1 MNEDTDSL
9 QHLKSLMESS
19 EKSVWNIQTTA
30 AGPSG
35 ALPLTDEMLKTW
47 SSGDLFGMTQNAGMG
62 WTAEELLGPQYLVL
76 STQGGVRADDGT
88 PIALGYHTGHWEVG
102 LLVQAAAKT
111 IRAAGGIPFAA
122 YCSDQIG
129 RASCRERV

>member
-1 MNEDTDSL
+1 MNQNTDSL
-9 QHLKSLMESS
+9 QYLKSLMESS

-30 AGPSG
+30 DGPRG

-88 PIALGYHTGHWEVG
+88 PIALGYHTGHW
-102 LLVQAAAKT
+102 
-111 IRAAGGIPFAA
+111 
-122 YCSDQIG
+122 
-129 RASCRERV
+129 